1 VELFTRSGHNPL
13 LTAADWPYPVNTVL
27 NPAAA
32 QVGDDTVL
40 LCRVEDRRGISHLTV
55 ARSADGQTGWRV
67 DPQPLIGPE
76 PEGSRW
82 GVEDPRLTRVDGI
95 DGWLVTY
102 TAYGP
107 QGPSVALA
115 RTSDF
120 RSVQQFGVIMPPAD
134 KNGAL
139 LPQRIDNQYVLL
151 HRPTSPGS
159 GRADIWLS
167 RSADLRAWTTPQRV
181 LAARPGA
188 WWDNV
193 RIGVGP
199 PPLWTPQG
207 WLMLY
212 HGIKH
217 MAGGLVYRMG
227 AALLDLRQPERVL
240 RRGDDW
246 LLGPAAPYER
256 VGDAPNVVFPT
267 GLLYDEGQDRLR
279 LYYGAADTCVALA
292 TASYPQLLSYLLACP
307 AP

>member
-1 VELFTRSGHNPL
+1 MELFTRSRHNPL

-67 DPQPLIGPE
+67 DPRPLIGPDTD
-76 PEGSRW
+76 GSRW
-82 GVEDPRLTRVDGI
+82 GVEDPRLTRVDDL

-115 RTSDF
+115 RTDDF
-120 RSVQQFGVIMPPAD
+120 RSVEQFGVIMPPAD

-139 LPQRIDNQYVLL
+139 LPQRIDGQYVLL
-151 HRPTSPGS
+151 HRPMPPGS
-159 GRADIWLS
+159 GRAEIWLS
-167 RSADLRAWTTPQRV
+167 RSPDLRAWNTPQRV

-212 HGIKH
+212 HGIKR
-217 MAGGLVYRMG
+217 MAGGSVYRMG
-227 AALLDLRQPERVL
+227 AALLDLRTPERVL
-240 RRGDDW
+240 RRGDEW
-246 LLGPAAPYER
+246 LLGPATPYER

-279 LYYGAADTCVALA
+279 VYYGAADTCVALA